1 VRDLNLS
8 HEKELLSRPTY
19 HDQRVWLDSSILSGE
34 KKDNQ
39 SGNHDIHSLEGKL
52 LLHSH
57 LASRLSFHYNQDSTF
72 FQFLVTET
80 QLRITNDLIT
90 CFMYEQNIPHD

>member
-1 VRDLNLS
+1 M
-8 HEKELLSRPTY
+8 ELLARPIY
-19 HDQRVWLDSSILSGE
+19 HDQRVWLDCSILSGGRKITKLE
-34 KKDNQ
+34 ITIFTHLKA
-39 SGNHDIHSLEGKL
+39 SSFSLRI
-52 LLHSH
+52 SP
-57 LASRLSFHYNQDSTF
+57 AIFPSFPNQDSTF